1 MNNLTVS
8 ASPHITNKSNS
19 TRNIMLDVI
28 IALLIV
34 LLAAVFYFGYH
45 VIINAAVC
53 VGACVGSEL
62 LFCLIA
68 RKKFDKEGV
77 KQSSIFDLSAVVTG
91 LILALNLPS
100 KTIVKGWDLNIYQKG
115 YDALSTRAVDHI
127 IFSFDTVIICIIGS
141 IFAIMIVKM
150 LFGGIGKN
158 FANPAVTARIFLML
172 SFGLSVVNT
181 AGVGLAASTGATWL
195 ASDKSTGNQ
204 SMFLNYFLGNRG
216 TAAVGETCMI
226 ALILSYVYLSARKVI
241 DFRLPL
247 IIIGSAAVFSL
258 LFEGFYK
265 GSAAKIFNNMF
276 ANILSG
282 GLVFGSVFMATDYS
296 TSPNTFVGQVV
307 FGVGIGLFTMLIR
320 VFTGMPEG
328 MSFAILLMNVAT
340 PLIDKYIFPKPFGY
354 VKPEKRKK
362 AKDGKQD
369 GKAEVKA

>member
-1 MNNLTVS
+1 MNKLTVS

-19 TRNIMLDVI
+19 TRTIMLDVI

-45 VIINAAVC
+45 VIINAVVC

-68 RKKFDKEGV
+68 NKKFDKEGV
-77 KQSSIFDLSAVVTG
+77 KKSSIFDLSAVVTG

-100 KTIVKGWDLNIYQKG
+100 KTIVKGWDLNVYQKG
-115 YDALSTRAVDHI
+115 YDILSTRAVDHI
-127 IFSFDTVIICIIGS
+127 IFSFDTVLICIIGS

-181 AGVGLAASTGATWL
+181 MGIGLASSTGATWL
-195 ASDKSTGNQ
+195 ASADKATSNQ

-226 ALILSYVYLSARKVI
+226 AIFISYLYLSVRKVI

-265 GSAAKIFNNMF
+265 GSASKIFNNMF

-296 TSPNTFVGQVV
+296 TSPNTFIGQAV

-340 PLIDKYIFPKPFGY
+340 PLIDKYIYPKPFGY
-354 VKPEKRKK
+354 VKPPKEKKNK
-362 AKDGKQD
+362 NKS
-369 GKAEVKA
+369 AEVKA